1 MSRLLA
7 NKVALITGASSGIG
21 QATVRRFA
29 QEGATVI
36 ALARRRERLEELA
49 REYPG
54 VTPFA
59 CDVTDHAALEQC
71 VRQAVTPHGRID
83 VLVNNAG
90 FSYYQRHTDST
101 LEQWRQ
107 TMAVNLEAYYVLAQR
122 VVPYMIRQR
131 YGRIVNVSSTQALGR
146 PYPKALYNVL
156 AMIHRL
162 VGTRVEAL
170 AGRTVPCIASAD
182 KASKRL
188 TVLLWNY
195 HARMPESAAPIDYSS
210 RQSVVLRLRDARAFF
225 GGTHVRFRRWLVSRT
240 VSNAYYLWKH
250 GKLNAHHAALQ
261 QVDSGEFQIVEGKV
275 DIGFSMPPSSVSL
288 VEVDAET
295 GTGRNGKLPEAKS
308 LGRRGN

>member
-29 QEGATVI
+29 REGATVI

-83 VLVNNAG
+83 ILVNNAG
-90 FSYYQRHTDST
+90 LSYYQRHTDST
-101 LEQWRQ
+101 LAQWRQ

-131 YGRIVNVSSTQALGR
+131 YGRIVNVSSTQALASE
-146 PYPKALYNVL
+146 P
-156 AMIHRL
+156 L
-162 VGTRVEAL
+162 VGAY
-170 AGRTVPCIASAD
+170 A
-182 KASKRL
+182 ASK
-188 TVLLWNY
+188 
-195 HARMPESAAPIDYSS
+195 
-210 RQSVVLRLRDARAFF
+210 
-225 GGTHVRFRRWLVSRT
+225 GGINAWSRT
-240 VSNAYYLWKH
+240 LAVDLAEYGILVNVVAPGCIHTEMSVIQGVDETTTADFQEWYVRRRKIPLARPGQPEEVANAILFLSGDQCTYLT
-250 GKLNAHHAALQ
+250 GQTLV
-261 QVDSGEFQIVEGKV
+261 VDGGLTITF
-275 DIGFSMPPSSVSL
+275 
-288 VEVDAET
+288 
-295 GTGRNGKLPEAKS
+295 
-308 LGRRGN
+308 